1 MPLTYRGKKEK
12 TKRERLII
20 MQAFNVSLFLVN
32 NIEKRVVERTIIVYY
47 KIQGLLFIPCV
58 SGCPTEPH

>member
-1 MPLTYRGKKEK
+1 
-12 TKRERLII
+12 

-32 NIEKRVVERTIIVYY
+32 NIEKRVVERIIIVYY
-47 KIQGLLFIPCV
+47 KIQGLLCIPCV

>member
-1 MPLTYRGKKEK
+1 MPLTHCGKKEK
-12 TKRERLII
+12 IKRERLII

-47 KIQGLLFIPCV
+47 KIQGLLCIPCV

>member
-1 MPLTYRGKKEK
+1 MPLTHCGKKEK
-12 TKRERLII
+12 IKRESLII

-32 NIEKRVVERTIIVYY
+32 NIEKRVVERIIIVYY
-47 KIQGLLFIPCV
+47 KIQGLLCIPCV